1 MKVFDDVYAGGY
13 DALYKDK
20 NYGVECNL
28 VEQALV
34 RFGTGSSTHLI
45 DIGCGTGGHAIELAA
60 RGYSVQGVDL
70 SPHMIEIAR
79 SKAVGKPH
87 AENIVWNVADA
98 RNFNLSQQFDGAI
111 MMFAVLG
118 YLNSN
123 QELLA
128 ALANIRRHLRIGA
141 VFACDFWY
149 GPAVLTQQPGDRVR
163 VVSTPRGKLIRA
175 THTEL
180 DVNTCIAEVNF
191 NIYDIAQEKLVNETN
206 ETHRMRYFFATD
218 LSLLLERSGFALQQ
232 LSAFPDL
239 DAPLSADTWNAFAV
253 ATAV

>member
-1 MKVFDDVYAGGY
+1 MKVFDGVYAGGY

-20 NYGVECNL
+20 SYGAECDL
-28 VEQALV
+28 VEQAFA
-34 RFGTGSSTHLI
+34 RFGTVKPELLL
-45 DIGCGTGGHAIELAA
+45 DVGCGTGGHAIEMAR

-79 SKAVGKPH
+79 IKAEGKPH
-87 AENIVWNVADA
+87 ADKINWNVADA
-98 RNFNLSQQFDGAI
+98 RNFEVKQQFDAAI

-123 QELLA
+123 QDVLA
-128 ALANIRRHLRIGA
+128 ALANIRRHLRTGA

-149 GPAVLTQQPGDRVR
+149 GPAVLTQRPGDRVR
-163 VVSTPRGKLIRA
+163 VVPTQSGKLIRA

-180 DVNTCIAEVNF
+180 DVNACTAAVNF
-191 NIYDIAQEKLVNETN
+191 DIYDISQDNLVSETN

-218 LSLLLERSGFALQQ
+218 LSLLLERSGFALKQ

-239 DAPLSADTWNAFAV
+239 DAPLSVDTWNAFAV
-253 ATAV
+253 AIAV

>member
-1 MKVFDDVYAGGY
+1 MTVFDGVYAGGY

-20 NYGVECNL
+20 NYGAECDL
-28 VEQALV
+28 AEQALA
-34 RFGTGSSTHLI
+34 RFKSGDCSKLL

-60 RGYSVQGVDL
+60 RGYSVHGVDL
-70 SPHMIEIAR
+70 SPHMLDIAR
-79 SKAVGKPH
+79 AKAAGKPR
-87 AENIVWNVADA
+87 ADSISWQVADA
-98 RNFNLSQQFDGAI
+98 RSFETPQKFDAAI

-123 QELLA
+123 EDVLA
-128 ALANIRRHLRIGA
+128 ALGNIRRHLRVGA

-149 GPAVLTQQPGDRVR
+149 GPAVLTQRPGDRVR
-163 VVSTPRGKLIRA
+163 VVTTPSGKLIRV

-180 DVNTCIAEVNF
+180 DVNASVATVNF
-191 NIYDIAQEKLVNETN
+191 DLYDIAADRLVGETN

-218 LSLLLERSGFALQQ
+218 LALLLERAGFSLRQ
-232 LSAFPDL
+232 LSAFPGL

>member
-1 MKVFDDVYAGGY
+1 MKVFDGIYAGGY

-20 NYGVECNL
+20 NYGAECDL
-28 VEQALV
+28 VEQAIE
-34 RFGTGSSTHLI
+34 RFGKGAVAHLL

-70 SPHMIEIAR
+70 SPHMIELAR
-79 SKAVGKPH
+79 SKALGKPH
-87 AENIVWNVADA
+87 ADKITWSVADA
-98 RNFNLSQQFDGAI
+98 RNFTLKQQCDAAI

-118 YLNSN
+118 YLNANEEVQS
-123 QELLA
+123 
-128 ALANIRRHLRIGA
+128 ALTNIRSHLRVGA

-149 GPAVLTQQPGDRVR
+149 GPAVLTQRPGDRVR
-163 VVSTPRGKLIRA
+163 VVPTPSGKLIRA

-180 DVNTCIAEVNF
+180 DVNACTADVNF
-191 NIYDIAQEKLVNETN
+191 DIYEIGQDKLVNETN

-218 LSLLLERSGFALQQ
+218 LSLLLERSGFTLKQ

-239 DAPLSADTWNAFAV
+239 DAPVSADTWNAFAV
-253 ATAV
+253 AIAV

>member
-1 MKVFDDVYAGGY
+1 MKVFDGVYAGGY

-20 NYGVECNL
+20 SYGAECDL
-28 VEQALV
+28 VEQAFA
-34 RFGTGSSTHLI
+34 RFGIGTSSHVL

-79 SKAVGKPH
+79 TKAAAKKN
-87 AENIVWNVADA
+87 AEKITWNVADA
-98 RNFNLSQQFDGAI
+98 RNFELNQQFDAAI

-118 YLNSN
+118 YLNAN
-123 QELLA
+123 QDVQS
-128 ALANIRRHLRIGA
+128 ALCNIRRHLRPGA

-149 GPAVLTQQPGDRVR
+149 GPAVLTQRPGDRLR
-163 VVSTPRGKLIRA
+163 VVPTPSGKLIRA
-175 THTEL
+175 THTVL
-180 DVNTCIAEVNF
+180 DVNACTAAVNF
-191 NIYDIAQEKLVNETN
+191 DIYDISMDKLVTETN

-232 LSAFPDL
+232 LSAFPEL
-239 DAPLSADTWNAFAV
+239 DAPLNADTWNAFAV
-253 ATAV
+253 AIAV

>member
-1 MKVFDDVYAGGY
+1 MKVFDGVYANGY

-20 NYGVECNL
+20 SYGTECDL
-28 VEQALV
+28 VEQALA
-34 RFGTGSSTHLI
+34 RFATGSSARLL
-45 DIGCGTGGHAIELAA
+45 DIGCGTGGHAIELGA

-79 SKAVGKPH
+79 AKAAGKPNSDKI
-87 AENIVWNVADA
+87 AWQVADA
-98 RNFNLSQQFDGAI
+98 RNFDLKQQFDAAI

-123 QELLA
+123 QDVLA
-128 ALANIRRHLRIGA
+128 ALSNIRRHLRIGA

-149 GPAVLTQQPGDRVR
+149 GPAVLTQRPGDRVR

-180 DVNTCIAEVNF
+180 DVNACTAAVNF
-191 NIYDIAQEKLVNETN
+191 DIYDIAQDKLVSETN

-218 LSLLLERSGFALQQ
+218 LSLLLEHAGFAMQQ